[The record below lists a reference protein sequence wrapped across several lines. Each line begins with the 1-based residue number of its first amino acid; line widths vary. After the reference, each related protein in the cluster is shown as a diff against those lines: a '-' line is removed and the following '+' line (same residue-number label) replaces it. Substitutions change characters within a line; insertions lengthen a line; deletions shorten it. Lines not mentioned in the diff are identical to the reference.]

1 MTAPAGV
8 FDQPFSRISTGNPQ
22 ADTVLGGG
30 FPSNSINIVMGQPG
44 AGKTV
49 FAEQMLFHNAA
60 PGRPIVYV
68 STLSEPMSKMVS
80 YVQRFSYFDADKLGS
95 EIQYED
101 IGPLLASDGIE
112 ALVPWMTE
120 LIKRT
125 SPKIVVIDSFRAIHD
140 LATSIPETRRMVS
153 ELAGLLAAYDTTA
166 FLLGEYTADDVQRY
180 PEFAVSDSIIQ
191 LARQPIGTRDERFL
205 RVIKLRGSSYRE
217 GQHAFKI
224 SQDGIQLFPRLVS
237 PRIAATY
244 IPRVDRTSTGVAGLD
259 AMLDGG
265 VWEGSTT
272 LLVGPTGSGKTTV
285 AMHFALE
292 GLARKEPTLYVNFQE
307 NPAQLARSFSNLG
320 GDQQVMRDAGVE
332 FLYVSPVE
340 LQIDSIIVGIFERIK
355 TGTIRRVVVDAVGD
369 LANAASDAQRL
380 HDYLYSLVQHFAA
393 NGVTSLLTFESGITS
408 SAGTTPQEQRFSYM
422 SDNVLSIALGGEERT
437 RRTIRVIKTRNSAH
451 DPVVRQLDITA
462 LGARVS

>member
-1 MTAPAGV
+1 MIAPASS
-8 FDQPFSRISTGNPQ
+8 DISEHFSRISTGNPQ

-30 FPSNSINIVMGQPG
+30 FPSQSINIVMGQPG
-44 AGKTV
+44 TGKTV
-49 FAEQMLFHNAA
+49 FAEQMLFHNAS
-60 PGRPIVYV
+60 PDRPIVYV

-80 YVQRFSYFDADKLGS
+80 YVQRFSYFDVDKLGT

-101 IGPLLASDGIE
+101 IGPMLSSDGIE
-112 ALVPWMTE
+112 SLVPWLTD
-120 LIKRT
+120 LIKRS
-125 SPKIVVIDSFRAIHD
+125 SPKIIVIDSFRAIHD
-140 LATSIPETRRMVS
+140 LATSVPETRRVIS
-153 ELAGLLAAYDTTA
+153 ELAGLLSAYDTTA
-166 FLLGEYTADDVQRY
+166 FLLGEYTSDDIQRY

-191 LARQPIGTRDERFL
+191 LARQPLGTRDERYL
-205 RVIKLRGSSYRE
+205 RVLKLRGSSYRE

-224 SQDGIQLFPRLVS
+224 TEDGIQLFPRLVS
-237 PRIAATY
+237 PRVAATY
-244 IPRVDRTSTGVAGLD
+244 KPRADRTSTGVAGLD

-292 GLARKEPTLYVNFQE
+292 GVARKQPTLYVNFQE
-307 NPAQLARSFSNLG
+307 NPSQLARSFANLG
-320 GDQQVMRDAGVE
+320 ADQKAMREAGIE

-340 LQIDSIIVGIFERIK
+340 LQIDSIIVDIFERIR

-369 LANAASDAQRL
+369 LASAASDPQRL
-380 HDYLYSLVQHFAA
+380 HNYLYSLVQHFAA
-393 NGVTSLLTFESGITS
+393 NGVTSLLTFESGIS
-408 SAGTTPQEQRFSYM
+408 SPGDDGTQERFSYM

-451 DPVVRQLDITA
+451 DPVVRQLDITS
-462 LGARVS
+462 LGAHVS